1 MRWGGFTL
9 ALVLLFSLA
18 LIAPSSSKVLAQ
30 DTPARSQQATPTSQP
45 TRIQRATPTSQPTRT
60 QKATPTSDSPKESIA
75 IFVEEKVL
83 LNEVLTETTGRQRE
97 NARAVEDEINPLPLS
112 KQSITIKEKLEIFV
126 DEDEPRAVEDETNP
140 LPLSNQLITVKEKLE
155 IFVDEDEASAK
166 TKAVNDVESDCAI
179 QSGGRSSFSA
189 FGLLLTPLLLHI
201 WRRTRNA

>member
-1 MRWGGFTL
+1 M